1 MPLSNKTEL
10 LKEML
15 LDLSRASQDNVQ
27 ASIIIS
33 RSQGL
38 TICSYFPESVD
49 SSVVPDEDVIAG
61 RSMQIQME
69 TRKVFEQLKRGPF
82 IRMLVEGDSGY
93 IIVCDAGKDAIL
105 AVLTN
110 KRANIGYMFFMMTR
124 IARRIEQVLYKL
136 YSSNLL
142 WLWNFSSKRSQAW

>member
-1 MPLSNKTEL
+1 MSLSSKTEL

-49 SSVVPDEDVIAG
+49 SSVVPHEDVIAG

-124 IARRIEQVLYKL
+124 IARRIEQVL
-136 YSSNLL
+136 
-142 WLWNFSSKRSQAW
+142 

>member
-1 MPLSNKTEL
+1 MSLSNKTEL

-69 TRKVFEQLKRGPF
+69 TRKVFKQLKRGPF

-93 IIVCDAGKDAIL
+93 IIICDAGKDAIL

-124 IARRIEQVLYKL
+124 IARRIEQVL
-136 YSSNLL
+136 
-142 WLWNFSSKRSQAW
+142 

>member
-1 MPLSNKTEL
+1 
-10 LKEML
+10 ML

-33 RSQGL
+33 KEQGL

-49 SSVVPDEDVIAG
+49 AGVVPDEDIIAG

-69 TRKVFEQLKRGPF
+69 TRKVFKQLKRGPF
-82 IRMLVEGDSGY
+82 VRMLVEGDSGY
-93 IIVCDAGKDAIL
+93 IIICDAGENAIL

-124 IARRIEQVLYKL
+124 ISRRIEQIL
-136 YSSNLL
+136 
-142 WLWNFSSKRSQAW
+142 

>member
-1 MPLSNKTEL
+1 MSSKTEL

-69 TRKVFEQLKRGPF
+69 TRKVFEQLKRGQF
-82 IRMLVEGDSGY
+82 IRMLVEGESGY

-124 IARRIEQVLYKL
+124 IARRIEQVL
-136 YSSNLL
+136 
-142 WLWNFSSKRSQAW
+142 

>member
-1 MPLSNKTEL
+1 MSSKTEL
-10 LKEML
+10 LKAML

-33 RSQGL
+33 RAQGL

-49 SSVVPDEDVIAG
+49 SGVVPDEDIIAG

-69 TRKVFEQLKRGPF
+69 TRKVFKQLKRGPF

-93 IIVCDAGKDAIL
+93 IIICDAGENAIL

-124 IARRIEQVLYKL
+124 IARRIEQIL
-136 YSSNLL
+136 
-142 WLWNFSSKRSQAW
+142 

>member
-1 MPLSNKTEL
+1 MSLSSKTEL

-69 TRKVFEQLKRGPF
+69 TRKVFEQLKRGQF
-82 IRMLVEGDSGY
+82 IRMLVEGESGY

-124 IARRIEQVLYKL
+124 IARRIEQVL
-136 YSSNLL
+136 
-142 WLWNFSSKRSQAW
+142 

>member
-1 MPLSNKTEL
+1 MSSKTEL
-10 LKEML
+10 LKAML

-49 SSVVPDEDVIAG
+49 AGVVPDEDIIAG

-69 TRKVFEQLKRGPF
+69 TRKVFKQLKRGPF

-93 IIVCDAGKDAIL
+93 IIICDAGENAIL

-124 IARRIEQVLYKL
+124 IARRIEQIL
-136 YSSNLL
+136 
-142 WLWNFSSKRSQAW
+142 